1 MDKLVQELLTLL
13 REMLAGQ
20 RRLLQIALVRRE
32 AMRVFEIE
40 KLNGLME
47 MERVELVGAA
57 KLDDQRKVLIYRF
70 RQLME
75 KGVEPT
81 VSEIAKRST
90 EPAKT
95 HLLTLAA
102 ELKAVVVDLDQ
113 NTRINAKVS
122 ETVVRGLAK
131 VMKVVTGLAQHAGLY
146 MRNGRKAAIRGIH
159 MLEITA

>member
-1 MDKLVQELLTLL
+1 MDKLVQELLILL
-13 REMLAGQ
+13 REMLGGQ

-47 MERVELVGAA
+47 MERTELLGAA
-57 KLDDQRKVLIYRF
+57 KLDEQRKALIYRF
-70 RQLME
+70 RQVIE

-81 VSEIAKRST
+81 VSEIAKRCG
-90 EPAKT
+90 EPQKT
-95 HLLTLAA
+95 QLLSVAA
-102 ELKAVVVDLDQ
+102 ELKGVVLELDQ

>member
-13 REMLAGQ
+13 REMLGGQ
-20 RRLLQIALVRRE
+20 RRLLQIALLRRE
-32 AMRVFEIE
+32 AMRVFEID

-47 MERVELVGAA
+47 MERVELLGAA
-57 KLDDQRKVLIYRF
+57 KLDEKRKSLIHRF
-70 RQLME
+70 RQVMG

-81 VSEIAKRST
+81 VGEIVKRCG
-90 EPAKT
+90 EPGKT
-95 HLLTLAA
+95 QLLSVAA
-102 ELKAVVVDLDQ
+102 ELKEVVVLLDQ

-131 VMKVVTGLAQHAGLY
+131 VMRVVTGLAQHAGLY